1 MQENYIQIT
10 TNQNENITNAD
21 IRREKIITKKGLIIT
36 SILLI
41 FVSIF
46 LDLYFIYLTNL
57 EVYMKVLLCII
68 HPTVLVIFSFLP
80 SGLFVE
86 FNYNN
91 NQFIYH
97 KTSIIPYIWN
107 KCTKHVID
115 INTIQKFKI
124 ETIFILSFYS
134 YELNGSKFLCFRNF
148 SLFYEDKNGNSIKIT
163 SGRDRNCVSEFSQ
176 SVLDIPRKLDCW
188 LENKDF

>member
-57 EVYMKVLLCII
+57 EFYMKVILCII

-115 INTIQKFKI
+115 INTIKKFKI
-124 ETIFILSFYS
+124 ET
-134 YELNGSKFLCFRNF
+134 SKFLCFRNF
-148 SLFYEDKNGNSIKIT
+148 GLFYEDINGNSIKIT
-163 SGRDRNCVSEFSQ
+163 SGRDRNCVSEFSK
-176 SVLDIPRKLDCW
+176 SVLDIPKKLDCW
-188 LENKDF
+188 LENKDFSA

>member
-1 MQENYIQIT
+1 
-10 TNQNENITNAD
+10 
-21 IRREKIITKKGLIIT
+21 
-36 SILLI
+36 
-41 FVSIF
+41 
-46 LDLYFIYLTNL
+46 
-57 EVYMKVLLCII
+57 MKVLLCII

-115 INTIQKFKI
+115 INTIKKFKI
-124 ETIFILSFYS
+124 ET
-134 YELNGSKFLCFRNF
+134 SKFLCFRNF
-148 SLFYEDKNGNSIKIT
+148 GLFYEDINGNSIKIT
-163 SGRDRNCVSEFSQ
+163 SGRDKNCVSKFSK
-176 SVLDIPRKLDCW
+176 SVLDIPKKIGLLVRK
-188 LENKDF
+188 